1 MIRGSAHQKDI
12 ILNEYVP
19 NHTFKIYKAKTT
31 RRRKTNY
38 CTDTAG
44 DFNIPLPG
52 TELVYSQQGYGR
64 TEQHQQPTRLNCNQ
78 EYAIQRRIHAFQVHT
93 GRQPPR

>member
-1 MIRGSAHQKDI
+1 MYLTTPSKYTKQKQP
-12 ILNEYVP
+12 EGE
-19 NHTFKIYKAKTT
+19 KQTT
-31 RRRKTNY
+31 A
-38 CTDTAG
+38 DTAG

-93 GRQPPR
+93 GRQSPR